1 MVTPVELYPRPRQA
15 RYGSREVTWR
25 YRTDLYSMR
34 TQAHLRLALAL
45 ACLLATSSGL
55 PGCALLEVKAQR
67 QAFHRLARIRGEVRV
82 EPPAESPI
90 VVVLMRAPGAPAEAD
105 PETGETP
112 GSLVDHYR
120 LERAGVFAFLVSPGS
135 FRIGAFADSNDN
147 RVYDPREPI
156 LLEQTP
162 LQLGPGEALD
172 DLSLVIPRD
181 SRLEAPHAIRAIH
194 SRTPDGQE
202 DFSLGRFTVQGE
214 VVALDE
220 PRFGATS
227 GKLGMWRFADFLF
240 GVGPGIYFLE
250 EHDPDRIPVLFV
262 HGIKGYPQ
270 EFSTLIAALDRER
283 FQAWFYFYPSGI
295 HLDQIARHLS
305 ETLLSLR
312 AQTSF
317 DELAVVAHS
326 MGGLVAR
333 AAILQYLGRTGRRDV
348 RVFVA
353 LSTPWGGSEAAAGV
367 DRGPRDY
374 MVDAWLD
381 MRPKSDF
388 LKGLFYEPSDG
399 ERARTLPEHL
409 AFHMLFGFARR
420 SRSFGPSGDGVLSLA
435 SMARSEA
442 VSEAR
447 SILPIDADHVGILH
461 HPRASSRL
469 AAILDEAFP

>member
-1 MVTPVELYPRPRQA
+1 
-15 RYGSREVTWR
+15 
-25 YRTDLYSMR
+25 MR
-34 TQAHLRLALAL
+34 TTGHLRLRLALTG
-45 ACLLATSSGL
+45 LLATSLAL
-55 PGCALLEVKAQR
+55 PGCVLLDVKAQR
-67 QAFHRLARIRGEVRV
+67 QAFHRLARIRGEARV
-82 EPPAESPI
+82 EPPSESRI
-90 VVVLMRAPGAPAEAD
+90 VVVLMRAPGTTAEVD

-112 GSLVDHYR
+112 GNLIDHYR
-120 LERAGVFAFLVSPGS
+120 LEQSGVFAFLVSPGS

-147 RVYDPREPI
+147 LIHDPDEPI

-162 LQLGPGEALD
+162 FHAGPGEALD
-172 DLSLVIPRD
+172 DLALVIPRE
-181 SRLEAPHAIRAIH
+181 SRLEGPHGIPPMK
-194 SRTPDGQE
+194 SRTPTDQE

-220 PRFGATS
+220 PRFGAAA

-240 GVGPGIYFLE
+240 EVGPGIYFLE

-270 EFSTLIAALDRER
+270 EFSTLIASLDRKR
-283 FQAWFYFYPSGI
+283 FQPWFYFYPSGA
-295 HLDQIARHLS
+295 HLDLIASHLS
-305 ETLLSLR
+305 ETLISIR

-317 DELAVVAHS
+317 DEVAVVAHS

-333 AAILQYLGRTGRRDV
+333 AAILRYLGRTGRRDV

-353 LSTPWGGSEAAAGV
+353 LSTPWGGSEAVAGV
-367 DRGPRDY
+367 DRAPRDV
-374 MVDAWLD
+374 MVDSWLD
-381 MRPKSDF
+381 MRPKGDF
-388 LKGLFYEPSDG
+388 LKGLFYEASDRS
-399 ERARTLPEHL
+399 RARTLPEPV

-420 SRSFGPSGDGVLSLA
+420 TRSFGPSGDGVLSLA

-447 SILPIDADHVGILH
+447 SILPINCDHVGILH
-461 HPRASSRL
+461 HPQASSRL